1 MLRTYSN
8 RVVKKRST
16 VHRTDKLIFCGLLIM
31 VLAVACVASSAYFSA
46 SRDVGLQFESGEVLP
61 DHRYYAGGPDRKPNA
76 LIAIHQSYELESP
89 YWRPIEVTPAS
100 LKELTATVKF
110 VLEGEYKTTPNG
122 ARIVTRDGQTVGVWY
137 SVYDQ
142 PPVKMVAA
150 NQVYLGDPVPR
161 LPMEIRRKINRRD

>member
-1 MLRTYSN
+1 MIRTDSN
-8 RVVKKRST
+8 LDVKKRSI
-16 VHRTDKLIFCGLLIM
+16 VYRKEKLIFCG
-31 VLAVACVASSAYFSA
+31 VLTMMLVVACAANSAYFSA
-46 SRDVGLQFESGEVLP
+46 SRDVGWQFESGDVLP
-61 DHRYYAGGPDRKPNA
+61 DHRYYAGGPDLKPNA

-89 YWRPIEVTPAS
+89 YWRPIDVTPAS

-122 ARIVTRDGQTVGVWY
+122 ARIVTSDGQTVGVWY

-150 NQVYLGDPVPR
+150 DQVYIGDPVPR